1 MYGVIDIGSN
11 TIRLCIYEAAGGDI
25 NLLFNNK
32 NTAGLAGYVKNGA
45 LTQKGI
51 KKACSVLKQYKAT
64 VKNLPVE
71 KLFVFATA
79 SLRNITNTDEAL
91 QTVYNETGLEVEVLT
106 GGQEAVYDF
115 IGAARS
121 MSLERGILIDIG
133 GGSTEL
139 LVYEK
144 GKIQNSVSFPLGSL
158 SMYSSCVSGLFPK
171 KKEKKEIISRTEEFI
186 KSVKWLGPA

>member
-79 SLRNITNTDEAL
+79 SLRNITNTDEI
-91 QTVYNETGLEVEVLT
+91 QD
-106 GGQEAVYDF
+106 YDQYK
-115 IGAARS
+115 AN
-121 MSLERGILIDIG
+121 
-133 GGSTEL
+133 
-139 LVYEK
+139 
-144 GKIQNSVSFPLGSL
+144 Q
-158 SMYSSCVSGLFPK
+158 
-171 KKEKKEIISRTEEFI
+171 
-186 KSVKWLGPA
+186 

>member
-1 MYGVIDIGSN
+1 M
-11 TIRLCIYEAAGGDI
+11 
-25 NLLFNNK
+25 
-32 NTAGLAGYVKNGA
+32 
-45 LTQKGI
+45 
-51 KKACSVLKQYKAT
+51 
-64 VKNLPVE
+64 
-71 KLFVFATA
+71 
-79 SLRNITNTDEAL
+79 
-91 QTVYNETGLEVEVLT
+91 EVLT

-144 GKIQNSVSFPLGSL
+144 GKIQNSVSFPFGSL

-186 KSVKWLGPA
+186 KSVKFLEYKEFSTVIGIGGTVRAAKNMNKMCIRDRV

>member
-144 GKIQNSVSFPLGSL
+144 GKIQNSVSFPFGSF
-158 SMYSSCVSGLFPK
+158 SMYSSCVSGLFP
-171 KKEKKEIISRTEEFI
+171 
-186 KSVKWLGPA
+186 